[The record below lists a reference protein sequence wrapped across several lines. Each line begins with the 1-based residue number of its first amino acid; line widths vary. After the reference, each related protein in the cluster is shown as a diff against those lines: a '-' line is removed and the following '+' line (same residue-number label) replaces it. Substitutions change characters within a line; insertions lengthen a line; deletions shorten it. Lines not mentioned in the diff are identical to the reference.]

1 MAVFVVGSPTTPS
14 LPMVAFNNLFA
25 TGTLAASTETTDGA
39 AANAIVEGTY
49 NYWIPSALP
58 ATLQTT
64 LASATL
70 CNTMAV
76 IAHNYGSKGATV
88 FFEYFSGTWQT
99 ITSVTPTDDSPIMV
113 IFNDTTA
120 TQWRIRITGSTVPA
134 TGVVYLAARLI
145 IPGGVKAPYT
155 PIWQADRVELMHS
168 GSLGGKLITN
178 RAVKRG
184 RDTMISLTS
193 VTRTFAEVNLNA
205 FRLKFNEGSPF
216 LWASGPSIFPKDVG
230 YCWRKGG
237 EIRPTF
243 DQDAIWM
250 ALEMDVAADA

>member
-1 MAVFVVGSPTTPS
+1 MIYVVGSPTTPS

-25 TGTLAASTETTDGA
+25 TGTLLASTETADGA

-49 NYWIPSALP
+49 NYWIPSVLP

-64 LASATL
+64 LGAATL
-70 CNTMAV
+70 CNTMAI
-76 IAHNYGSKGATV
+76 IAHDYGTKGATLHL
-88 FFEYFSGTWQT
+88 EYFTTVWVT
-99 ITSVTPTDDSPIMV
+99 ITSITPTDNSPILA
-113 IFNDTTA
+113 IFANITA
-120 TQWRIRITGSTVPA
+120 TQWRIRITGTLIPA

-155 PIWQADRVELMHS
+155 PIWLADRVELMNS
-168 GSLGGKLITN
+168 QSMGGKFVTN
-178 RAVKRG
+178 RAVKLG
-184 RDTMISLTS
+184 KETMINLTS
-193 VTRTFAEVNLNA
+193 VTRTFAEVDLNA

-216 LWASGPSIFPKDVG
+216 LWASGPSIFPNDVG

-237 EIRPTF
+237 ELRPTF

-250 ALEMDVAADA
+250 ALEMDVSADAG